1 MSYIEYSIIGLI
13 IITLILVIFLFIKL
27 YLKIKSTDK
36 NSINMIEFP
45 KETKERI
52 NSFINHIDKH
62 NKELKDFLIND
73 HNSAK
78 KIITDIDEKIAP
90 FEKVA
95 REKNDELKEYKKG
108 YEYSRNKALL
118 DGIIETIVFIENAEK
133 IVDIVEEPTG
143 NTNSISNYIL
153 SQNISEK
160 VLFSGDGGDEVFTG
174 YNRYKSIYI
183 VSLLN
188 KVNFLSKFNLK
199 FKNKNLNRIFM
210 NRSEDLFLS
219 FSEQNLIKNQEKIY
233 NNFKYICKD
242 DLKDIFNQSQDCNN
256 NPSLSNIM
264 YHDLDTWV
272 PNDILLRNDKIY
284 ANQGI
289 EARVPFLDK
298 NIIEK
303 FLMMNNYKKF
313 GLFFNSKN
321 FLKKT
326 YKKELNMTLRKKL
339 GFNSPFAGWLRKDI
353 YDFAHQVLSKNYYD
367 SSAYINL
374 IECEKLIIRHK
385 EEYCDPYLIWNLI
398 SLQIFLRKYKI

>member
-1 MSYIEYSIIGLI
+1 
-13 IITLILVIFLFIKL
+13 
-27 YLKIKSTDK
+27 
-36 NSINMIEFP
+36 
-45 KETKERI
+45 
-52 NSFINHIDKH
+52 
-62 NKELKDFLIND
+62 
-73 HNSAK
+73 
-78 KIITDIDEKIAP
+78 
-90 FEKVA
+90 
-95 REKNDELKEYKKG
+95 
-108 YEYSRNKALL
+108 
-118 DGIIETIVFIENAEK
+118 
-133 IVDIVEEPTG
+133 
-143 NTNSISNYIL
+143 
-153 SQNISEK
+153 
-160 VLFSGDGGDEVFTG
+160 
-174 YNRYKSIYI
+174 
-183 VSLLN
+183 
-188 KVNFLSKFNLK
+188 
-199 FKNKNLNRIFM
+199 M